1 MIKNIYTLTLNF
13 VKKEFIDIFK
23 TYQFTD
29 QAIFDD
35 KNNSKRSPHI
45 LEGNASGVQVG
56 DIHQVSVCI
65 LL

>member
-1 MIKNIYTLTLNF
+1 M
-13 VKKEFIDIFK
+13 KKEFIDIFK